1 MLTLSRLKIL
11 SDTTALLQTLVMR
24 WTALYQ
30 TVALFFFITAVATP
44 AEPTPPRPWTTTS
57 LEKKLT
63 AIDGELQ
70 LLAHP
75 RLLSGIGPIGYRS
88 ESHNTAGHHEWVEVT
103 FDGEKTINEIILVPS
118 LYNTP
123 DSTVQ
128 SDGFPE
134 EFTIWA
140 INDTKGTRT
149 LLASFTTED
158 QVLPRKSPLSVPC
171 KQAIATGVRLE
182 ATSLSQR
189 AWDDRYV
196 LQFSELLV
204 FCGQENVALHSTVSY
219 SSSENSPEGAR
230 NPQFL
235 VDGVVPYV
243 MDANA
248 GIRSTAFYTNVPTDP
263 ASYIDNNTCHIDIN
277 LGKPTLINGM
287 YLHAT
292 DVSDNVPQAHP
303 NKFGLP
309 RQLQVLGANTV
320 DFEDAQPLSE
330 YRLRTAFD
338 AGPILGL
345 RFPPVECQFIRMI
358 ILEPD
363 QVPGDTLGCIGLAEI
378 ECLSEGKNVAVSSEV
393 TTNLKP
399 ELIARRD
406 RLPAITDGNNYYG
419 EILPTRAWLRQ
430 LARRHDLETQR
441 PIIQAALKT
450 AYQGQR
456 ATLESLFWLSCL
468 LAAIIVAIAIA
479 QRLLKQRTIYR
490 TREQI
495 AADLHDELGANLH
508 AISLCSDIAYTKI
521 HDPEQLSPLF
531 QRIRELAH
539 RSGTAAKSCV
549 NLLESEGL
557 YEGLE
562 ADIKRISERLLNDI
576 EYSIHITGEDNLKS
590 LDPKTQIGVAL
601 FFKECLA
608 NVIRHS
614 GATRVSTH
622 LEGNPRTIVLTVSDN
637 GSGIQTK
644 NNETAK
650 TSPPSLLRRARLLRG
665 TVVTTDM
672 PEGGTRVTLRTKTKP
687 HWF

>member
-320 DFEDAQPLSE
+320 DFADAQPLSE

-441 PIIQAALKT
+441 PIIQTALKT

-576 EYSIHITGEDNLKS
+576 EYTFHLTGEDNLES
-590 LDPKTQIGVAL
+590 LDPKTQIGIAL

-614 GATRVSTH
+614 GATLVSTH
-622 LEGNPRTIVLTVSDN
+622 LEANPRDLVLTVIDN
-637 GSGIQTK
+637 GIGLQTK
-644 NNETAK
+644 DNGIAR
-650 TSPPSLLRRARLLRG
+650 TSPASLLRRARLLRG

>member
-309 RQLQVLGANTV
+309 RQLKVLGANTV
-320 DFEDAQPLSE
+320 DFADAQPLSE

-441 PIIQAALKT
+441 PIIQTALKT

-576 EYSIHITGEDNLKS
+576 EYTFHLTGEDNLES
-590 LDPKTQIGVAL
+590 LDPKTQIGIAL

-614 GATRVSTH
+614 GATLVSTH
-622 LEGNPRTIVLTVSDN
+622 LEANPRDLVLTVIDN
-637 GSGIQTK
+637 GIGLQTK
-644 NNETAK
+644 DNGIAR
-650 TSPPSLLRRARLLRG
+650 TSPASLLRRARLLRG

>member
-320 DFEDAQPLSE
+320 DFADAQPLSE

-441 PIIQAALKT
+441 PIIQTALKT

-576 EYSIHITGEDNLKS
+576 EYTFHLTGEDNLES
-590 LDPKTQIGVAL
+590 LDPKTQIGIAL

-614 GATRVSTH
+614 GATLVSTH
-622 LEGNPRTIVLTVSDN
+622 LEANPRDLVLTVIDN
-637 GSGIQTK
+637 GIGLQTK
-644 NNETAK
+644 DNGIAR

>member
-320 DFEDAQPLSE
+320 DFADAQPLSE

-393 TTNLKP
+393 TTNL
-399 ELIARRD
+399 
-406 RLPAITDGNNYYG
+406 
-419 EILPTRAWLRQ
+419 
-430 LARRHDLETQR
+430 
-441 PIIQAALKT
+441 
-450 AYQGQR
+450 
-456 ATLESLFWLSCL
+456 
-468 LAAIIVAIAIA
+468 
-479 QRLLKQRTIYR
+479 
-490 TREQI
+490 
-495 AADLHDELGANLH
+495 
-508 AISLCSDIAYTKI
+508 
-521 HDPEQLSPLF
+521 
-531 QRIRELAH
+531 
-539 RSGTAAKSCV
+539 
-549 NLLESEGL
+549 
-557 YEGLE
+557 
-562 ADIKRISERLLNDI
+562 
-576 EYSIHITGEDNLKS
+576 
-590 LDPKTQIGVAL
+590 
-601 FFKECLA
+601 
-608 NVIRHS
+608 
-614 GATRVSTH
+614 
-622 LEGNPRTIVLTVSDN
+622 
-637 GSGIQTK
+637 
-644 NNETAK
+644 
-650 TSPPSLLRRARLLRG
+650 
-665 TVVTTDM
+665 
-672 PEGGTRVTLRTKTKP
+672 
-687 HWF
+687 

>member
-1 MLTLSRLKIL
+1 MVLLKTLMMSWIT
-11 SDTTALLQTLVMR
+11 SCP
-24 WTALYQ
+24 
-30 TVALFFFITAVATP
+30 TVVLFFFITAVAIP
-44 AEPTPPRPWTTTS
+44 ADPTPPRPRTTTS
-57 LEKKLT
+57 LEESLK
-63 AIDGELQ
+63 AIDAELE

-75 RLLSGIGPIGYRS
+75 RLLSGVGPIGYRS
-88 ESHNTAGHHEWVEVT
+88 EAHDTASHHEWVEVS
-103 FDGEKTINEIILVPS
+103 FDDEKTINEIILVPS

-134 EFTIWA
+134 KFTIWA
-140 INDTKGTRT
+140 INDAKGTKT

-182 ATSLSQR
+182 TTSLSQR
-189 AWDDRYV
+189 AWDNRYV

-204 FCGQENVALHSTVSY
+204 FCGQENVALNSTVSY
-219 SSSENSPEGAR
+219 SSSDNSPEGAR

-243 MDANA
+243 MDANT
-248 GIRSTAFYTNVPTDP
+248 GTRSTAFYTNVPTDP
-263 ASYIDNNTCHIDIN
+263 TSYLDSDTCHIDIN
-277 LGKPTLINGM
+277 LGQPTLINGV

-309 RQLQVLGANTV
+309 RHLRILGANTV
-320 DFEDAQPLSE
+320 DFTDAQALTE
-330 YRLRTAFD
+330 YRLQTEFD

-345 RFPPVECQFIRMI
+345 QFPPVECQFIRMI
-358 ILEPD
+358 IFEPD

-419 EILPTRAWLRQ
+419 AILPTRVWLRQ

-441 PIIQAALKT
+441 PIIRAALTT

-508 AISLCSDIAYTKI
+508 AISLCSDLANTKI

-531 QRIRELAH
+531 QRIRDLAH

-576 EYSIHITGEDNLKS
+576 DYNVHITGEENLTS

-614 GATRVSTH
+614 GATHVSTH
-622 LEGNPRTIVLTVSDN
+622 LEANPRTIVLTVSDN
-637 GSGIQTK
+637 GSGIQT
-644 NNETAK
+644 EDDEVAK
-650 TSPPSLLRRARLLRG
+650 TSPASLLRRARLLRG
-665 TVVTTDM
+665 TVVTTDV
-672 PEGGTRVTLRTKTKP
+672 PEGGTRVTLRTKIRP

>member
-320 DFEDAQPLSE
+320 DFADAQPLSE

-441 PIIQAALKT
+441 PIIQTALKT

-521 HDPEQLSPLF
+521 HNPEQLSPLF

-576 EYSIHITGEDNLKS
+576 EYTFHLTGEDNLES
-590 LDPKTQIGVAL
+590 LDPKTQIGIAL

-614 GATRVSTH
+614 GATLVSTH
-622 LEGNPRTIVLTVSDN
+622 LEANPRDLVLTVIDN
-637 GSGIQTK
+637 GIGLQTK
-644 NNETAK
+644 DNGIAR